1 MAKIAN
7 VQITN
12 TFDTWRVRTNQ
23 TAHRISQFAINE
35 SSLYANTLTSNVSFT
50 SKGPGTFQK
59 SITITKNV
67 IASGNGTFNGSRFT
81 AQGNVAL
88 GTLGTDWLRVGG
100 GASIQKS
107 ANVGKNLIVSGNTS
121 VVGLKANGTLGV
133 TGTYLRTN
141 GTQIYW
147 DAVPPPRQYLQV
159 ANANITFATKAANS
173 YVKSILANT
182 NAYIISQAAR
192 LDLVNV
198 NLVATNTAIRTLDA
212 QKLQVANAAIL
223 YATKISPTTS
233 AILAHTGRATISTN
247 LAVSGNTSTS
257 RLTVSS
263 AFPSTSKTSGALVV
277 GGGLGVAGAFYAN
290 SIQSTPIGTTAA
302 ANGAFTRLGVGTSA
316 FGSPGEIRA
325 TDNITAY
332 YSSDINLK
340 ENIVPISNAL
350 LKLGILRGV
359 TFDWKESYI
368 DARGGEDGYF
378 VRRNDVGV
386 IAQEV
391 QAVLPEAVA
400 EREDGTLA
408 VKYDRIIPL
417 LIEAIKELRNRVEQ
431 LELERK

>member
-35 SSLYANTLTSNVSFT
+35 SSLYANTLTANVAFT
-50 SKGPGTFQK
+50 SKGPGTFQQ
-59 SITITKNV
+59 SVAVTKNV
-67 IASGNGTFNGSRFT
+67 TVSGNTTVNGPRFT

-88 GTLGTDWLRVGG
+88 GTAATDWVRVGG
-100 GASIQKS
+100 GVSIQRS

-121 VVGLKANGTLGV
+121 VVGLKANGSLGV

-141 GTQIYW
+141 GTQVYW
-147 DAVPPPRQYLQV
+147 DAVPPPTQYLQV
-159 ANANITFATKAANS
+159 ANANVTFATKAANS

-192 LDLVNV
+192 IDLVNV
-198 NLVATNTAIRTLDA
+198 NLVNTNTAIRALDT
-212 QKLQVANAAIL
+212 QKLSVANAVAI
-223 YATKISPTTS
+223 YATKSSPTTS
-233 AILAHTGRATISTN
+233 GLLAHTGRATISTN
-247 LAVSGNTSTS
+247 LAVTGNTSTS

-263 AFPSTSKTSGALVV
+263 AAPSTSKSSGALTV
-277 GGGLGVAGAFYAN
+277 GGGLGVAGALYAN
-290 SIQSTPIGTTAA
+290 SIQATPIGTSSA

-350 LKLGILRGV
+350 LKIGIIRGV
-359 TFDWKESYI
+359 TFDWKTSYI
-368 DARGGEDGYF
+368 DERGGEDGYF
-378 VRRNDVGV
+378 IRRNDVGV
-386 IAQEV
+386 IAQEIKN
-391 QAVLPEAVA
+391 VLPEAVA

-417 LIEAIKELRNRVEQ
+417 LIEAIKELRDKVEQ
-431 LELERK
+431 LERK

>member
-35 SSLYANTLTSNVSFT
+35 SSLYANTLTANSSFT
-50 SKGPGTFQK
+50 SKGPGTFQQ
-59 SITITKNV
+59 SITVTKNV
-67 IASGNGTFNGSRFT
+67 IVSGNATISGSRFT

-88 GTLGTDWLRVGG
+88 GTTPVDWVRVGG
-100 GASIQKS
+100 GLSVQRS
-107 ANVGKNLIVSGNTS
+107 ANVGKNLIVTGNTTIG
-121 VVGLKANGTLGV
+121 GLKANGSLG
-133 TGTYLRTN
+133 TIGYFLRTN
-141 GTQIYW
+141 GTTVYW
-147 DAVPPPRQYLQV
+147 DLVPPPYPYLLV
-159 ANANITFATKAANS
+159 SNANILFATKAANS
-173 YVKSILANT
+173 YVKQILANT

-198 NLVATNTAIRTLDA
+198 NLTSTNTALRTLINNR
-212 QKLQVANAAIL
+212 LQVANAVAT
-223 YATKISPTTS
+223 YAVKSSPVTS
-233 AILAHTGRATISTN
+233 GLFAHTGRATISTN

-257 RLTVSS
+257 MLSVTSS
-263 AFPSTSKTSGALVV
+263 FPSTSKLTGSLII
-277 GGGLGVAGAFYAN
+277 GGGLGVAGALYAN

-302 ANGAFTRLGVGTSA
+302 ANGAFTRLGVGTST

-332 YSSDINLK
+332 YSSDERLK

-350 LKLGILRGV
+350 LKLGIIRGV
-359 TFDWKESYI
+359 TFDWKQSYI
-368 DARGGEDGYF
+368 DGRGGEDGYF

-386 IAQEV
+386 IAQEI

-417 LIEAIKELRNRVEQ
+417 LIESIKELRNRVEQ
-431 LELERK
+431 LERK